1 MLTKVLIVDDHPAM
15 LLALRTLFSQ
25 QVPFEIMGYA
35 HDGES
40 CLTLSKNLEPDM
52 IVLDLDLPK
61 TDGFDLITKLKNINA
76 SIKILILSSHEEKV
90 YGNRVRSLG
99 AQGFVNKAA
108 SGKIIITAA
117 IAVSQGYTFFTAN
130 TSLISP
136 KSDEEK
142 LSKISDRE
150 FQVLKFLGKG
160 FSNSQIS
167 EHLHISNKTVATYK
181 SRLYEKLAV
190 NNIADLISFC
200 RQNKVCD

>member
-130 TSLISP
+130 TSQMSH

>member
-1 MLTKVLIVDDHPAM
+1 LI
-15 LLALRTLFSQ
+15 
-25 QVPFEIMGYA
+25 
-35 HDGES
+35 
-40 CLTLSKNLEPDM
+40 N
-52 IVLDLDLPK
+52 
-61 TDGFDLITKLKNINA
+61 KLKNINA

-90 YGNRVRSLG
+90 YGNRVRALG

-130 TSLISP
+130 TSQMSP

-160 FSNSQIS
+160 FSNTQIS

-200 RQNKVCD
+200 RQNNVCD

>member
-40 CLTLSKNLEPDM
+40 CLTLCKNLEPDM

-61 TDGFDLITKLKNINA
+61 TDGFDLINKLKNINA

-130 TSLISP
+130 TSQMSP

-181 SRLYEKLAV
+181 SRLYEKLGV